1 MDLNDVNEY
10 KQPEGPPEAQHGD
23 QSTPISPSAD
33 LHGQIDPYSNTSVE
47 DIDDEDP
54 RYGTED
60 LSNLPSHQ
68 EAPNPQFEYK
78 DGNVY
83 YGIASCHIYTK
94 YWRSAIGG
102 SATAEEKENAED
114 QDHKQNVKLS
124 TNSNQG
130 QESRRGYSI
139 DWNKDFQVIAI
150 FKNGGPEN
158 WCLFNS
164 VLIFNLLIFNRNYW
178 NYLRILK
185 TRNYARI

>member
-1 MDLNDVNEY
+1 MSLRIKNIFMDLNDVNEY

-94 YWRSAIGG
+94 Y
-102 SATAEEKENAED
+102 
-114 QDHKQNVKLS
+114 
-124 TNSNQG
+124 
-130 QESRRGYSI
+130 
-139 DWNKDFQVIAI
+139 
-150 FKNGGPEN
+150 
-158 WCLFNS
+158 
-164 VLIFNLLIFNRNYW
+164 
-178 NYLRILK
+178 
-185 TRNYARI
+185 